1 MLYVRTYYYIN
12 DYGRSLVREDNLL
25 VYEDAGLKKLADL
38 WIQIHRGKKVST
50 AITYVITEFIVYPA
64 L

>member
-1 MLYVRTYYYIN
+1 MTI
-12 DYGRSLVREDNLL
+12 YGRSLVREDNLL